1 VTNPLELLALF
12 FFLFFFPSQQR
23 FPLCF
28 VRSEEESESQRTP
41 RTADNHVDH
50 IRALQAEVKAMR
62 AMKQEMLLAS
72 ASHSASLRL
81 STAASDDGSM
91 DTSFDTGNGG
101 LPPSASSS
109 SSSSR
114 HSTHSTHSHSRRKK
128 RDAASKQDLED
139 AQVEAAIVA
148 ELETRRSAPA
158 PASSSSSSLL
168 SSSASRRSS
177 SSSVSTR
184 HALVSSF
191 DVADSPLSL
200 QAQRRDSLVDR
211 SSPSSSSPT
220 SPRVAAPTVMAP
232 ASPVRPSSMAPASP
246 QLLQNAK
253 KPKARGMT
261 REPSSLALQDYSG
274 ALAASREAY
283 SETKVSALCSQL
295 SITVTTIPARTTVAM
310 ALERCAATGQF
321 ALPVYDGGIYATTLM
336 THDFI
341 GFLISAFKRDGALYV
356 DFAFAQLSHVRRAA
370 GTVVAAAGRFRVDM
384 QSSASK
390 SADKLDMFGLGA
402 LIGEAEGPV
411 TMVLPQNRLLR
422 HYADHAGCTGA
433 FADWILAQMPLFE
446 TSDAP
451 LIVHED
457 TPVIDLFNILH
468 QRRATMIGVVND
480 AGALTG
486 HLSVDAI
493 VTVTFDTF
501 GRLNLPLRRY
511 VGDTAAAL
519 RARGQ
524 SALATL
530 VDPPRVDMGGQFDV
544 AFERLT
550 RPDNHI
556 GACWIVDERSRP
568 RTLLTA
574 RNTLHFLL
582 NDRRFDRINSVLL
595 PQLIERVQMVAAT
608 SSTSSQQHLKKDAKR
623 RVVAQRLAV
632 QRHDSFGDFGHRAA
646 AAAGAAAAA
655 LDGADDDGVLSDD
668 QSMPDPSDTEVATV
682 FQPSADSSDADAS
695 SDDSELDS
703 DSDLDDEESLVTA
716 IAGEALPAVQL
727 LNSSLS
733 DLLRLERP
741 ANALLRVLSEVLC
754 ELQRRQVTGEDLLL
768 PPSVEVLLPV
778 LEHFGGIVVAQR
790 KAKRG
795 DAPAA
800 APVAAATVRS
810 FVDSSLARSV
820 SAGTLLRT
828 VFLYLGSLRSPLV
841 PLAHHGYWFT
851 TALTQPGRVR
861 LFRLTGLLLALPAAN
876 QVVLGALVPVL
887 HQLVL
892 AGCATFARMAAE
904 LTAACVRSMHYAAHF
919 PATPA
924 PSLVPLFCD
933 LLINHAVIMNGMADA
948 RRVHA
953 EDPRVAALPSAGT
966 ATSKSGTLLKCS
978 RGSRWA
984 ARFVRLVGTTLVVC
998 ADERSADTPIEVFT
1012 LAGASVSGP
1021 DKQTAQF
1028 DVRTRSKTLQLKPQ
1042 KNSNA
1047 SLANEWLTELTR
1059 AIKAAGRE

>member
-1 VTNPLELLALF
+1 
-12 FFLFFFPSQQR
+12 
-23 FPLCF
+23 
-28 VRSEEESESQRTP
+28 
-41 RTADNHVDH
+41 
-50 IRALQAEVKAMR
+50 
-62 AMKQEMLLAS
+62 
-72 ASHSASLRL
+72 
-81 STAASDDGSM
+81 
-91 DTSFDTGNGG
+91 
-101 LPPSASSS
+101 
-109 SSSSR
+109 
-114 HSTHSTHSHSRRKK
+114 
-128 RDAASKQDLED
+128 
-139 AQVEAAIVA
+139 
-148 ELETRRSAPA
+148 
-158 PASSSSSSLL
+158 
-168 SSSASRRSS
+168 
-177 SSSVSTR
+177 
-184 HALVSSF
+184 
-191 DVADSPLSL
+191 
-200 QAQRRDSLVDR
+200 
-211 SSPSSSSPT
+211 
-220 SPRVAAPTVMAP
+220 
-232 ASPVRPSSMAPASP
+232 MAPASP

-253 KPKARGMT
+253 KAKARGMT

-356 DFAFAQLSHVRRAA
+356 DFAFAQLSQVRRAA
-370 GTVVAAAGRFRVDM
+370 GAVVAAASRFRVDM

-422 HYADHAGCTGA
+422 HYADHAGCIDA

-480 AGALTG
+480 AGVLTG

-493 VTVTFDTF
+493 ATVTFDTF

-556 GACWIVDERSRP
+556 GACWIVDERARP

-582 NDRRFDRINSVLL
+582 NDKRFDRVNSVLL

-608 SSTSSQQHLKKDAKR
+608 SSTSSQQHLKKDAKG

-646 AAAGAAAAA
+646 AAAGAAAAGAAGAAA
-655 LDGADDDGVLSDD
+655 LDGADDDSVLSDD
-668 QSMPDPSDTEVATV
+668 QSMPDPSDTEVATT

-695 SDDSELDS
+695 SDDSEPDS

-716 IAGEALPAVQL
+716 IAGETPPAVQL

-741 ANALLRVLSEVLC
+741 ASALPRVLSEVIG

-800 APVAAATVRS
+800 APAAAATVRS

-904 LTAACVRSMHYAAHF
+904 LTAVCVRSMHYAAHF

-953 EDPRVAALPSAGT
+953 EDPRVAALPSAGA

-998 ADERSADTPIEVFT
+998 ADERSADTPLEVHT

-1047 SLANEWLTELTR
+1047 SLAAEWLTELTR